1 MSPVALERVAL
12 KSLMLLPRPVLSR
25 LAAGVETRGRD
36 HLDPHMRF
44 LLALSSAKPTL
55 NSASVPEARKLY
67 QDMIALMDVA
77 EQSLPVVVD
86 HQVPV
91 EGDASILVRRYRPE
105 NAPRLAPAILFFHG
119 GGFTVGGVEEYDR
132 LCRYIAVHTN
142 AVVLS
147 VDYRLAPEHPSPTG
161 ANDGLA
167 AWRWLLDNTA
177 ALGLDPDRLAVM
189 GDSAGGNL
197 SAVVSQQARL
207 AGLPVPALQ
216 VLIYPTTDAEL
227 KHPSVQSLGQGFG
240 LDLPLLTWFRSHFIT
255 DPAMMEDYRLSPLRN
270 PDLADLPPAIL
281 VTATD
286 PLRDEGL
293 EYGDKLRRAGV
304 DVTSLDYPQL
314 VHGFITMGGVI
325 PAARKAVDAI
335 CDATARQL
343 KASRV

>member
-1 MSPVALERVAL
+1 MSPVALERAAL

-25 LAAGVETRGRD
+25 LAAGIETRARD

-44 LLALSSAKPTL
+44 LLALSGAKPTI
-55 NSASVPEARKLY
+55 NSVPVPQARKLY
-67 QDMIALMDVA
+67 EDMIDLMDVP
-77 EQSLPVVVD
+77 ERPVPVVVD

-91 EGDASILVRRYRPE
+91 EGDASVLVRRYRPAH
-105 NAPRLAPAILFFHG
+105 APRLAPAILFFHG
-119 GGFTVGGVEEYDR
+119 GGFTVGGVECYDR
-132 LCRYIAVHTN
+132 ICRYIADRTN

-147 VDYRLAPEHPSPTG
+147 VDYRLAPEHPSPTA

-177 ALGLDPDRLAVM
+177 ALGLDPKRLAVM

-207 AGLPVPALQ
+207 AGLPLPALQ

-240 LDLPLLTWFRSHFIT
+240 LDLPLLTWFRSHFLT
-255 DPAMMEDYRLSPLRN
+255 DPAMLEDYRVSPLRN
-270 PDLADLPPAIL
+270 PDLTGLPPAIL
-281 VTATD
+281 ITATD

-293 EYGDKLRRAGV
+293 AYGEKLREAGV
-304 DVTSLDYPQL
+304 PVTSLDYPAL
-314 VHGFITMGGVI
+314 VHGFLTMGGVI
-325 PAARKAVDAI
+325 PAARRAVDDL
-335 CDATARQL
+335 CDATRARL
-343 KASRV
+343 